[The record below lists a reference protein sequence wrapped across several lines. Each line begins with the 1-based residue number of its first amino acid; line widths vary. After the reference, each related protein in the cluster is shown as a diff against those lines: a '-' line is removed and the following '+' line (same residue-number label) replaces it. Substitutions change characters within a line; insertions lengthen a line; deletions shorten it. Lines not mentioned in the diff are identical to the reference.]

1 MFVGLMY
8 IVTIFV
14 SNNNNNGNRNSD
26 AEKITYKTVFMSII
40 MISVGVLI
48 TDGT

>member
-1 MFVGLMY
+1 MH

-14 SNNNNNGNRNSD
+14 SNNNNNSNRNSD
-26 AEKITYKTVFMSII
+26 AEKITYKTFFMSII
-40 MISVGVLI
+40 MIPVGVLN